1 MMFFRNSQLP
11 RLLRK
16 QKSDNKSIV
25 NIPRFD
31 CHGLRE
37 REKERLG
44 QGSLGDV
51 YTVDYE
57 APGKVA
63 ETVVVKKMLYP
74 SIKFA
79 K

>member
-16 QKSDNKSIV
+16 QKSDNESIV

-31 CHGLRE
+31 CHGLAV
-37 REKERLG
+37 KERLG

-51 YTVDYE
+51 YTVDCE

>member
-11 RLLRK
+11 RLFRK
-16 QKSDNKSIV
+16 QKSDNKSIF

-31 CHGLRE
+31 CHGRAVE
-37 REKERLG
+37 ERLG

-57 APGKVA
+57 AQGKVA